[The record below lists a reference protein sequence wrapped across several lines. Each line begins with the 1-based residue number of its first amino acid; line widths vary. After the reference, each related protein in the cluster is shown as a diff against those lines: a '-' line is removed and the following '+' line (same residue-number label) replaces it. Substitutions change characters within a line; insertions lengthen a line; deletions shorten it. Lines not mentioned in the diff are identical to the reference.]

1 MRIDPSLALAARLLG
16 ALVFATAV
24 RGKLVHRHELPG
36 VVANYQLLPAR
47 LASAAAWTLVGLEC
61 LIVLSLVSGV
71 GLVAGAALAI
81 ALLNAFALA
90 MGINLHRG
98 RRQIDCGCFQSGL
111 RQRLSGTLVARNL
124 VLAALL
130 APLIAAGTGSATPL
144 QWLDGLGAGLAAYIL
159 YQVLGELDS
168 LRYSSAEL
176 RRRFA

>member
-1 MRIDPSLALAARLLG
+1 MSIDPSFALAARLLA

-24 RGKLVHRHELPG
+24 RGKVVHRHELPG
-36 VVANYQLLPAR
+36 VIANYQLLPAR
-47 LASAAAWTLVGLEC
+47 LAAAAAWTLIGLEC
-61 LIVLSLVSGV
+61 LVALSLLSGV

-81 ALLNAFALA
+81 ALLVAFALA

-130 APLIAAGTGSATPL
+130 TPLIAGTGSGATPL

>member
-1 MRIDPSLALAARLLG
+1 MSIDPSFALAARFLG
-16 ALVFATAV
+16 TLVFATAV
-24 RGKLVHRHELPG
+24 RGKVVHRHELPG

-47 LASAAAWTLVGLEC
+47 LAAAAAWTIVGLEC
-61 LIVLSLVSGV
+61 LVVVSLVSGV
-71 GLVAGAALAI
+71 GLAAGAALAI
-81 ALLNAFALA
+81 ALLGAFALA
-90 MGINLHRG
+90 MAINLRRG

-111 RQRLSGTLVARNL
+111 RQQLSGTLVARNL

-130 APLIAAGTGSATPL
+130 TPLIAGTGSATPL

-159 YQVLGELDS
+159 LQVLAELDS